1 MKWFKFEDKNDIAT
15 LSDSLKI
22 VNKQYPIIIK
32 FLEKYCGYNTPLNSS
47 NPQEIC
53 YSQGKR
59 DVILT
64 IKTLMRDDIT
74 SEQIAQFYKN
84 IGV

>member
-1 MKWFKFEDKNDIAT
+1 MNNKFNFNDSHDIAS
-15 LSDSLKI
+15 LSQALKDVSI
-22 VNKQYPIIIK
+22 KYPLVLD
-32 FLEKYCGYNTPLNSS
+32 FLEKYCGYNTPLLSS
-47 NPQEIC
+47 EPYEIC

-74 SEQIAQFYKN
+74 PEQIAQNFN
-84 IGV
+84 